1 MYISLAKLWRYT
13 SLAAFVIIGTT
24 NLNVSLA
31 GGDPSIKDK
40 KVYQTKSNI
49 KQHDHSKTYK
59 TQNKTESLKKSNSS
73 SNSKTKNTKKNE
85 ESTVSGFSAV
95 EDEPLI
101 VDLSSVIDSD
111 GMGQVSVQWQISETG
126 NNWKNKIGRAHVWTP
141 VTL

>member
-1 MYISLAKLWRYT
+1 MYTSLARLWGYT
-13 SLAAFVIIGTT
+13 SLAAIVIIGTA
-24 NLNVSLA
+24 NLNISFA

-73 SNSKTKNTKKNE
+73 SHSKTKNTKKNE

-101 VDLSSVIDSD
+101 VDLSLIH
-111 GMGQVSVQWQISETG
+111 I
-126 NNWKNKIGRAHVWTP
+126 
-141 VTL
+141 